1 MALSSQHKKSLAE
14 TAESRIL
21 PLAASAPMLS
31 DNLFRWYADKGR
43 HLAWR
48 ARWPELTPAYHVFLS
63 ELMLQQTVVATVVPY
78 FLRFCKRWPDIH
90 ALARAPLDDVL
101 IEWAGLG
108 YYARAPQ
115 SA

>member
-21 PLAASAPMLS
+21 PLATSAPMLS

-63 ELMLQQTVVATVVPY
+63 ELMLQQTVV
-78 FLRFCKRWPDIH
+78 R
-90 ALARAPLDDVL
+90 LA
-101 IEWAGLG
+101 
-108 YYARAPQ
+108 
-115 SA
+115 